1 VAISGTAPIAPDGGV
16 AARGDVYGQTTRCLE
31 IVAQAVTG
39 AGLSLHDVI
48 RTRGMLARYLTAGG
62 GGTRT
67 R

>member
-1 VAISGTAPIAPDGGV
+1 MAISGTAPIAPDGGV

-48 RTRGMLARYLTAGG
+48 RTRGMLTRYLTAGG